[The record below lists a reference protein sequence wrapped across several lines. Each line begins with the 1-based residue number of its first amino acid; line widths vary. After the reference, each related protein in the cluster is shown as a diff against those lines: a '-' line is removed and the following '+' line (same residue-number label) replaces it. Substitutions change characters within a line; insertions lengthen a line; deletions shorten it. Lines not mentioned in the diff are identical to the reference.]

1 MSITPKILRLIVHE
15 TGAISTYGTTGEEL
29 GYHLESGVTE
39 IRFFLPNSVL
49 GLHHHIY
56 VKQPDGTILV
66 SPVLEEHNDDAI
78 LSGKYIKV
86 SVGDPITS
94 QVGRVKL
101 EYVGNDATENQVF
114 LSATKNMDIDESIY
128 GEYCASENGSWDSEW
143 QKDIDDLEQRVVE
156 AESQAAGAVETAAE
170 AKGIAQTAEG
180 KAEEAKSTAAGAVST
195 AEGAVSTAQGAV
207 STANAASSA
216 ASSAVSTAGQASTK
230 ADTAISTANQ
240 AKSIAEGID
249 AKATQAL
256 SDSAS
261 AVSTANSAASVASSA
276 VSTAQGAASTAGSA
290 VTTANAAS
298 ATAGEAKS
306 IAQATAS
313 EVEEFFHTKLG
324 IVGPY
329 TELPACKVGG
339 KLTLTVKN
347 KPTSNYLIEY
357 FHGKNL
363 IDWANLTIGGDSAH
377 PQDAWS
383 PLIPVYEE
391 YLYLTIPSGWRVY
404 VKEINALAYK
414 GDGAVI
420 AEHHFE
426 ESGAIAL
433 AASTLGK
440 SIRIYVCKLI
450 DETEVIPTSSELA
463 TLATQAQLEYGAQ
476 ATEHESYLA
485 PRIITPASYA
495 VDGVHEI
502 TFDSHYGSLAIV
514 PASGTSDDSLPYFA
528 SSVSDLTKTKAVYE
542 TGDVAQQAVLNTIK
556 NENQDAQLIDHEA
569 RIKAL
574 EQTSGNEVFGTQ
586 FTGLSTVGVRLL
598 SAAGKEFDLSQG
610 VNDFQS
616 VMPFLNIQ
624 EVDELSYDSSGNEI
638 LDGNGNHLVNKMIYF
653 PDLYL
658 QLTTITNAGGDT
670 VQTLYV
676 STVARSG
683 YTKIPHFLY
692 GKYAGAWRTT
702 SDSDWIGSFSGH
714 EPVANYAWTSA
725 NSKMVYIKDPALGLD
740 EPTRLWPVPDAR
752 AYSAV
757 AFLLFTL
764 LGGRNAQAVF
774 RGICDESWN
783 DRSTIVGWGN
793 SGTTNTLVVPSSHYL
808 YGLAVGDEFTIF
820 ANGNRWT
827 TRKVTA
833 VATDTPSAGKKTFTF
848 DGAAVNWDSG
858 TVFVEKAAGQLTGA
872 TDSVAGDFA
881 TLGQDGKHAF
891 KVFGIEN
898 LYGNLWNPLASVVI
912 KQTFDGTVG
921 HNELCVR
928 DWSLTFSSSGY
939 DSYPATG
946 LETPNVSSNY
956 VKEVGFA
963 EGVLISTV
971 LGGGASSSAAWCD
984 YTYTNTRTSA
994 GTSYKQVLVGG
1005 YCDDGSYDG
1014 PVFFYLVDGWG
1025 GAYYY
1030 IGLRPF
1036 LPLP

>member
-39 IRFFLPNSVL
+39 IRFFLPNKVL

-56 VKQPDGTILV
+56 VKQPDGTILI
-66 SPVLEEHNDDAI
+66 SPVLTENTNDEI
-78 LSGKYIKV
+78 LQGTYVKV

-156 AESQAAGAVETAAE
+156 AEQKVDEAKAE
-170 AKGIAQTAEG
+170 A
-180 KAEEAKSTAAGAVST
+180 EAATST
-195 AEGAVSTAQGAV
+195 AEGAVNTANAAENKADAAVASAGQANTKADGAV
-207 STANAASSA
+207 STANQAKSE
-216 ASSAVSTAGQASTK
+216 ASSAVSTAGQANTK
-230 ADTAISTANQ
+230 ADTAISTANE
-240 AKSIAEGID
+240 AKSIAQGID
-249 AKATQAL
+249 GKATQAL
-256 SDSAS
+256 NQSGQ
-261 AVSTANSAASVASSA
+261 AVTTAQEAVNTANAANA
-276 VSTAQGAASTAGSA
+276 TAGQANTKADGAIS
-290 VTTANAAS
+290 TANAAS
-298 ATAGEAKS
+298 VTAGEAKS

-363 IDWANLTIGGDSAH
+363 IDWANLTIGGDPAH
-377 PQDAWS
+377 PADAFS

-391 YLYLTIPSGWRVY
+391 YLFLTIPSGWRVY

-440 SIRIYVCKLI
+440 SIRVYVCKLI
-450 DETEVIPTSSELA
+450 DGTEVIPTSAELA
-463 TLATQAQLEYGAQ
+463 ALATQAQLEYGTQ

-485 PRIITPASYA
+485 PRVIIPVSYA

-514 PASGTSDDSLPYFA
+514 PTTGTSDDSLPYFA

-624 EVDELSYDSSGNEI
+624 EVDELSYDSNGNEI
-638 LDGNGNHLVNKMIYF
+638 LDGDGNHLVNKMIYF

-714 EPVANYAWTSA
+714 EPVASYAWTSA
-725 NSKMVYIKDPALGLD
+725 NSKMVYIKDPALGLN

-808 YGLAVGDEFTIF
+808 YSLAVGDEFTIF

-833 VATDTPSAGKKTFTF
+833 VAADTPSAGKKTFTF

-946 LETPNVSSNY
+946 LETPNVSANY

-994 GTSYKQVLVGG
+994 GTSYKQAMVGG
-1005 YCDDGSYDG
+1005 DFYDGSDDG
-1014 PVFFYLVDGWG
+1014 PVCFDLNIGWG
-1025 GAYYY
+1025 YAYYG

>member
-1 MSITPKILRLIVHE
+1 MSLTPKILRLIVHA
-15 TGAISTYGTTGEEL
+15 TGAITTYGETGEEL

-39 IRFFLPNSVL
+39 IRFFLPSTVL

-56 VKQPDGTILV
+56 VKQPDGTILI
-66 SPVLEEHNDDAI
+66 SPVLAEYANDEI
-78 LSGKYIKV
+78 LQGAYVKV
-86 SVGDPITS
+86 DVGDPITS

-101 EYVGNDATENQVF
+101 EYVGNDVNENRVF
-114 LSATKNMDIDESIY
+114 LSASKNMDIDESVY

-156 AESQAAGAVETAAE
+156 AEQKANEAKAE
-170 AKGIAQTAEG
+170 A
-180 KAEEAKSTAAGAVST
+180 EAATST
-195 AEGAVSTAQGAV
+195 AEGAVDTANAAESKADAAVASAGQANAKADGAV
-207 STANAASSA
+207 STANQAKSE
-216 ASSAVSTAGQASTK
+216 ASSAVSTAGQANTK
-230 ADTAISTANQ
+230 ADGAISTAN
-240 AKSIAEGID
+240 
-249 AKATQAL
+249 
-256 SDSAS
+256 
-261 AVSTANSAASVASSA
+261 AASI
-276 VSTAQGAASTAGSA
+276 
-290 VTTANAAS
+290 
-298 ATAGEAKS
+298 TAGEAKS

-329 TELPACKVGG
+329 TELPASKVGG

-377 PQDAWS
+377 PACAFS

-414 GDGAVI
+414 GDGTVI

-426 ESGAIAL
+426 GSGAIAL

-450 DETEVIPTSSELA
+450 DGTEVIPTSAELA
-463 TLATQAQLEYGAQ
+463 ALATQAQLEYGAQ

-485 PRIITPASYA
+485 PRVIVPVSYA

-514 PASGTSDDSLPYFA
+514 PTTGTSDDSLPYFA

-638 LDGNGNHLVNKMIYF
+638 FDGNGNHLVNKMIYF

-714 EPVANYAWTSA
+714 EPVVSYAWTSA
-725 NSKMVYIKDPALGLD
+725 NSKMVYIKDPALGLN

-757 AFLLFTL
+757 VFLLFTL

-774 RGICDESWN
+774 RGICDEGWN

-793 SGTTNTLVVPSSHYL
+793 SGTTNTIVVPSSHYL
-808 YGLAVGDEFTIF
+808 YGLAVDDEFTIF
-820 ANGNRWT
+820 ASGNRWT

-833 VATDTPSAGKKTFTF
+833 VAADTPSAGKKTFTF

-858 TVFVEKAAGQLTGA
+858 TVLVEKAAGQLTGA

-881 TLGQDGKHAF
+881 AMGQDGKHAF

-912 KQTFDGTVG
+912 KQTFDGAIG

-928 DWSLTFSSSGY
+928 DWSLTFNSSGY

-946 LETPNVSSNY
+946 LETPNVSANY

-984 YTYTNTRTSA
+984 YTYTDTRTSA
-994 GTSYKQVLVGG
+994 GTSYKQVVVGG
-1005 YCDDGSYDG
+1005 HFSFGSVDG
-1014 PVFFYLVDGWG
+1014 PVCFRLDYDWG
-1025 GAYYY
+1025 DANYS